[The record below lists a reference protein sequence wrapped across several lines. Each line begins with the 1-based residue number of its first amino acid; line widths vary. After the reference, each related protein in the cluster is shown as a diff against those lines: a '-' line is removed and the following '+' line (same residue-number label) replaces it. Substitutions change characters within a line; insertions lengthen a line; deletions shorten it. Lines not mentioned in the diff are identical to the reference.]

1 MVIHLIG
8 DARGSAN
15 EGDSIGEAIERVR
28 FDERISAARPTG
40 KSAKRSLNF
49 QV

>member
-8 DARGSAN
+8 DARRTSD
-15 EGDSIGEAIERVR
+15 EGDSVGETIERVR